1 MLYDCLC
8 EAQEQA
14 KLICADRKI
23 RNVFW
28 EDYGENGAGCKKET
42 LWGMEIVY
50 IFFFLKVWEVA
61 QVYTAVKTHLT
72 EH

>member
-8 EAQEQA
+8 ETQEQE
-14 KLICADRKI
+14 KLIYGDRKI

-50 IFFFLKVWEVA
+50 ILF
-61 QVYTAVKTHLT
+61 
-72 EH
+72 